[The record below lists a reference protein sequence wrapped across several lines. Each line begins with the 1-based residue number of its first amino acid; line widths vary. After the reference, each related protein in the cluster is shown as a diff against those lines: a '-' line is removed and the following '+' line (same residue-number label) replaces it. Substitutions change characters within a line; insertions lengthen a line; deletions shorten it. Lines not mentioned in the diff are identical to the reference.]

1 MSDSSEASTRTA
13 PDALEKEAIQ
23 APTAVAPNGSRR
35 KRLLLGLTVVLVL
48 CGLAWG
54 VYDQLV
60 LAHFEETDNAY
71 AQGNVV
77 QITPQIGGTVTAIYA
92 DEMDR
97 VQAGAPL
104 VQLDGADA
112 RIALAQA
119 EAALGQA
126 VRQVRTLYV
135 NNASLAAQVRLREA
149 DVGKARTQLASAEQD
164 LARRQGLAGGGAVSG
179 EELAHAKAQ
188 VAAAQSTLAAAQAA
202 VSAASEQR
210 ASNEALTDGTPV
222 EQHPSVLAA
231 AAKLREAWLAVHRT
245 ALPAPVSGYVGKR
258 TVQLGQRV
266 AAGAPLLTV
275 VPLDEVWVD
284 ANFKENQLRRIRI
297 GQPVRLTADAYGG
310 KVVYD
315 GKVSGLGIATGAAS
329 ALLPAQ
335 NATGN
340 WIKVVQRVPV
350 RITLDPAQLKDHP
363 LRVGLSMEARVDVAD
378 QSGPE
383 LAGVVRHEPLAQTQ
397 VYADTDAGAEQRV
410 RQIIER
416 NLGHRVAKES

>member
-1 MSDSSEASTRTA
+1 MSDSSETGTNR
-13 PDALEKEAIQ
+13 
-23 APTAVAPNGSRR
+23 APTAPESEAAPAQAAMAPNGSRR
-35 KRLLLGLTVVLVL
+35 KRLLLGLTAVVVL

-54 VYDQLV
+54 LYDQLV
-60 LAHFEETDNAY
+60 LAHFEETYNAY

-104 VQLDGADA
+104 VKLDGADA

-188 VAAAQSTLAAAQAA
+188 VTAAQSTLAAAQAA

-231 AAKLREAWLAVHRT
+231 AAKVREAWLSVHRT

-350 RITLDPAQLKDHP
+350 RITLDPAQLKEHP

-383 LAGVVRHEPLAQTQ
+383 LAGVARHEPLAQTQ
-397 VYADTDAGAEQRV
+397 VFADTDAGAEQRV

-416 NLGHRVAKES
+416 NLGHRMAKES

>member
-1 MSDSSEASTRTA
+1 M
-13 PDALEKEAIQ
+13 
-23 APTAVAPNGSRR
+23 
-35 KRLLLGLTVVLVL
+35 
-48 CGLAWG
+48 
-54 VYDQLV
+54 
-60 LAHFEETDNAY
+60 
-71 AQGNVV
+71 
-77 QITPQIGGTVTAIYA
+77 
-92 DEMDR
+92 
-97 VQAGAPL
+97 
-104 VQLDGADA
+104 
-112 RIALAQA
+112 
-119 EAALGQA
+119 
-126 VRQVRTLYV
+126 
-135 NNASLAAQVRLREA
+135 
-149 DVGKARTQLASAEQD
+149 
-164 LARRQGLAGGGAVSG
+164 
-179 EELAHAKAQ
+179 
-188 VAAAQSTLAAAQAA
+188 
-202 VSAASEQR
+202 
-210 ASNEALTDGTPV
+210 
-222 EQHPSVLAA
+222 
-231 AAKLREAWLAVHRT
+231 
-245 ALPAPVSGYVGKR
+245 
-258 TVQLGQRV
+258 
-266 AAGAPLLTV
+266 
-275 VPLDEVWVD
+275 D

-350 RITLDPAQLKDHP
+350 RITLDPAQLKEHP

>member
-1 MSDSSEASTRTA
+1 MNPTVKKWIPAAIALALAGAGYYWMGHRDNGPGEGFISGNGRIEATEVDVATKLPGRVQALLVDEGAFVKAGQPLARMDISSLQAQRAEAAARQAQAKNGVDTARAQVALRESDVRAAEAQVAARAAELDAGQRRLARSTT
-13 PDALEKEAIQ
+13 LEKEGASSSQ
-23 APTAVAPNGSRR
+23 E
-35 KRLLLGLTVVLVL
+35 L
-48 CGLAWG
+48 
-54 VYDQLV
+54 D
-60 LAHFEETDNAY
+60 D
-71 AQGNVV
+71 
-77 QITPQIGGTVTAIYA
+77 
-92 DEMDR
+92 DR
-97 VQAGAPL
+97 
-104 VQLDGADA
+104 A
-112 RIALAQA
+112 RVRGQQ
-119 EAALGQA
+119 AALDA
-126 VRQVRTLYV
+126 
-135 NNASLAAQVRLREA
+135 
-149 DVGKARTQLASAEQD
+149 
-164 LARRQGLAGGGAVSG
+164 
-179 EELAHAKAQ
+179 AKAQ

-222 EQHPSVLAA
+222 EQRPSVLAA

-275 VPLDEVWVD
+275 VPLHEVWVD

-383 LAGVVRHEPLAQTQ
+383 LAGVARHEPLAQTQ

-416 NLGHRVAKES
+416 NLGHRLAKDS